1 MLFLTLNLFDD
12 EWEYFLKVYHIKVTC
27 EVDYD
32 CSVWTRYEGFVIALF
47 LALYRI
53 ISQLWDPI
61 YAAELVK
68 GNDIFLIAILNVQF
82 GRALPV
88 DEGDAAVL

>member
-12 EWEYFLKVYHIKVTC
+12 EWKYFLKVYHIKVTC
-27 EVDYD
+27 EVNYG
-32 CSVWTRYEGFVIALF
+32 CSVWTRYEGLVIALF